1 MTDQHSDWTAYIITT
16 LVTAV
21 GSMIGAIVFLAK
33 LIETKYVT
41 EIKELKGLFI
51 NLEITRKSEL
61 DNQETKIEEQK
72 IITTKCQEDREAL
85 AIRVARLESESNYL
99 KQTAQSNEI
108 NSMKQTDLI
117 KTRLEELENK

>member
-41 EIKELKGLFI
+41 EIKELKVLFI

-61 DNQETKIEEQK
+61 ANQETKIEEQK

-85 AIRVARLESESNYL
+85 AIRIARLESESNYL

-108 NSMKQTDLI
+108 NSMKRTDLI

>member
-41 EIKELKGLFI
+41 EIKELKALFI

-61 DNQETKIEEQK
+61 ANQETKIEEQK

-85 AIRVARLESESNYL
+85 AIRIARLESESNYL

-108 NSMKQTDLI
+108 NSMKRTDLI